1 MSLLIRNA
9 RVLLAF
15 DAHPH
20 HPLRGRAMGNWQVL
34 DRADVLIVDSTI
46 AKVGV
51 DLSTPPD
58 HLATELDADGRVLM
72 PAFVD
77 CHTHAC
83 WAGDRYDEWD
93 QKRGGVS
100 YLEILKR
107 GGGIMSTVRAVR
119 AATQRELTDSL
130 AIRLARML
138 ALGSATIEVKSGY
151 GLSTKDELKM
161 LRAIVDAAASFPGTV
176 VPTALIGHAIDA
188 DAPSPEA
195 FVKATIE
202 ETLPAIHAEFPDL
215 AIDAYCEQGA
225 WTLADCRKLFER
237 ARSLGHPI
245 RVHADQFNNLGVVAL
260 NAEWCASP
268 ATHTGFRSID
278 HLEASDAPTLAALA
292 ATPTI
297 GTLLPC
303 AGFHTDGRY
312 ANGRGLIDAG
322 GAVALATNANPGSA
336 PCFSMQ
342 MAIALA
348 VRCNKL
354 SVHEALAAATINAAC
369 VLGLM
374 DRGVICPG
382 ARADLILLSMR
393 DERQLAYEFGDNQ
406 IDYRVVNGALF
417 GHR

>member
-9 RVLLAF
+9 RVLLAC
-15 DAHPH
+15 DSHPH
-20 HPLRGRAMGNWQVL
+20 QPLRGCAMDNWPVL
-34 DRADVLIVDSTI
+34 DRADVLIVGSTI
-46 AKVGV
+46 AQVGK
-51 DLSTPPD
+51 DLPDPPGHTD
-58 HLATELDADGRVLM
+58 AELDAQGRVLM

-83 WAGDRYDEWD
+83 WAGNRYDEWD
-93 QKRGGVS
+93 LKRSGVS
-100 YLEILKR
+100 YLDILNR

-119 AATQRELTDSL
+119 AATQRELKDLL

-138 ALGSATIEVKSGY
+138 ALGSSTIEVKSGY
-151 GLSTKDELKM
+151 GLSTTDELKM
-161 LRAIVDAAASFPGTV
+161 LRAIFDAAASFPGTV
-176 VPTALIGHAIDA
+176 VPTALIGHALDT

-195 FVKATIE
+195 FVKCTIE
-202 ETLPAIHAEFPDL
+202 ETLPAIHAEFPGV
-215 AIDAYCEQGA
+215 AIDAYCEHGA
-225 WTLADCRKLFER
+225 WSLADCRSLFDR

-245 RVHADQFNNLGVVAL
+245 RVHADQFNNLGIVAL
-260 NAEWCASP
+260 NAQWCTPSAP
-268 ATHTGFRSID
+268 HAGFRSID
-278 HLEASDAPTLAALA
+278 HLEASDTLTLAALA

-303 AGFHTDGRY
+303 AGFHIDGRY
-312 ANGRGLIDAG
+312 ANGRALIDAG

-348 VRCNKL
+348 VRCNQL
-354 SVHEALAAATINAAC
+354 TVREALAAATVNAAC

-374 DRGVICPG
+374 DRGVVCPG
-382 ARADLILLSMR
+382 TRANLALLSMH

-406 IDYRVVNGALF
+406 IDHQVVNGALLSR
-417 GHR
+417 G